1 MKNKSSSKGVSY
13 RCLLY
18 CIAILLL
25 VMIPLKSF
33 SQSTGELTTDS
44 LVKMG
49 FENVRWTDTPEE
61 RVYVVENSAYKIQA
75 LGIRKA
81 VDIIQSM
88 GLPKDKSCKL
98 IVTNYNIPQ
107 VSLTYQP
114 LAGDTTVVSG
124 EDWKVSYDIGDSWD
138 KVKKE
143 KKKNSSLFKVDIMV
157 YPQLSYMNMIITQIY
172 QVLFDLSPAIEVSL
186 WPGSK
191 LTGQIKIPVYNDGY
205 GILED
210 KVHPGHITL
219 SQRFRLPYN
228 IYGKA
233 TIGYFNADRWG
244 SDLSLFY
251 PFKDE
256 RFSLEGRIG
265 YVGFGYWHGFKF
277 RYNDKYTT
285 YWSVGGNFYWPR
297 YNTQFKLRAEQYLL
311 KEKGVRF
318 EMIRHFRYASIGYWN
333 GFKLHYDTKM
343 TTTWT
348 IGGNFYWPRYN
359 TQFSLKGE
367 RYLLGEKG
375 IKFEM
380 IRHFRYASIG
390 FYAMKAE
397 HANSNG
403 GFRFQVALP
412 FYKNKRHK
420 YIPRVNFSNNMGIIY
435 NAGNERKYYKQY
447 KAETSDNI
455 MESNSFNPY
464 FIKSELLNF

>member
-1 MKNKSSSKGVSY
+1 MKNKSSSKGVLY

-143 KKKNSSLFKVDIMV
+143 KKKNSSLFKVDI
-157 YPQLSYMNMIITQIY
+157 
-172 QVLFDLSPAIEVSL
+172 
-186 WPGSK
+186 
-191 LTGQIKIPVYNDGY
+191 
-205 GILED
+205 
-210 KVHPGHITL
+210 
-219 SQRFRLPYN
+219 
-228 IYGKA
+228 
-233 TIGYFNADRWG
+233 
-244 SDLSLFY
+244 
-251 PFKDE
+251 
-256 RFSLEGRIG
+256 
-265 YVGFGYWHGFKF
+265 FKF

-318 EMIRHFRYASIGYWN
+318 EMIRHFRYASIG
-333 GFKLHYDTKM
+333 
-343 TTTWT
+343 
-348 IGGNFYWPRYN
+348 
-359 TQFSLKGE
+359 
-367 RYLLGEKG
+367 
-375 IKFEM
+375 
-380 IRHFRYASIG
+380 
-390 FYAMKAE
+390 FYAVKAE

-403 GFRFQVALP
+403 GFKFIVALP
-412 FYKNKRHK
+412 PYKYKRHK
-420 YIPRVNFSNNMGIIY
+420 YIPRVSTSLGTGITY
-435 NAGNERKYYKQY
+435 NAGNEKYYY
-447 KAETSDNI
+447 KMPYSNASDNI
-455 MESNSFNPY
+455 MQQNSFNPY